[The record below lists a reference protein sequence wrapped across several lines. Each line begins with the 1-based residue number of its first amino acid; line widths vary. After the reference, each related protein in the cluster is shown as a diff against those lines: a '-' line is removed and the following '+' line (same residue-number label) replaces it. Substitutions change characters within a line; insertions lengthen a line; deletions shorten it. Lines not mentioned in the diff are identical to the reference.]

1 MTTTTA
7 PRPDTAATPPP
18 SFTPPSRPDRS
29 AAAITVGLV
38 LVAAGVLALL
48 GTLGVDIPLRVLAPT
63 LLVVLGLGVVVSA
76 VRGETSGGIL
86 ALAVVVGVFLTIGA
100 VASAVLDVPFRG
112 AIGERSH
119 HPTATADLQDEY
131 HHLVGDL
138 VVDLRDVDLG
148 PGTTTVAVTTV
159 LGQVDVQVP
168 DDVAVTVHA
177 TTGGGTATVFG
188 VSQDGVNVRLDEQSE
203 NWASADQRLELEV
216 GVGLGEVTVT
226 R

>member
-1 MTTTTA
+1 MTTTTT

-18 SFTPPSRPDRS
+18 SFTPPPRPDRS

-48 GTLGVDIPLRVLAPT
+48 GTFGVDVPLRVLAPS
-63 LLVVLGLGVVVSA
+63 LLVVLGLGVVISA
-76 VRGETSGGIL
+76 IRGETSGGIL
-86 ALAVVVGVFLTIGA
+86 ALAIVVGVFLTMGT

-112 AIGERSH
+112 GVGERTH

-131 HHLVGDL
+131 HHLLGDI
-138 VVDLRDVDLG
+138 VVDLRDVELG
-148 PGTTTVAVTTV
+148 PGTTTVTVTTV

-177 TTGGGTATVFG
+177 TAGGGTATVFG
-188 VSQDGVNVRLDEQSE
+188 VSQEGMGIDVDQQSDD
-203 NWASADQRLELEV
+203 WANADQRLELEV
-216 GVGLGEVTVT
+216 GVGMGEVTVT

>member
-18 SFTPPSRPDRS
+18 SFTPPPRPERS

-48 GTLGVDIPLRVLAPT
+48 GTLGVDIPLRVLAPS
-63 LLVVLGLGVVVSA
+63 LLVVLGLGVVISA
-76 VRGETSGGIL
+76 VRGETSGGVL
-86 ALAVVVGVFLTIGA
+86 TLAVFVGVLLSLGA

-112 AIGERSH
+112 GIGERTH
-119 HPTATADLQDEY
+119 HPSAAADLQDEY

-138 VVDLRDVDLG
+138 VVDLRDVELG

-177 TTGGGTATVFG
+177 TAGGGTTTVFG
-188 VSQDGVNVRLDEQSE
+188 VSQEGMGIDVDQQSDD
-203 NWASADQRLELEV
+203 WANADQRLELEV